1 MQLSVETLLDGVMRT
16 LREAVLPALGER
28 FARGQLFAVLD
39 VLQNLRERV
48 EPKAELAEVE
58 AASAAA
64 ALERAAQALPPP
76 DGPELTRALTDA
88 PAGPPVARAA
98 ALRAIMVRAYEL
110 LDALPDERGAAARSA
125 LAEHLAAQTMRDVA
139 VLKPSLLEEISK
151 G

>member
-1 MQLSVETLLDGVMRT
+1 
-16 LREAVLPALGER
+16 
-28 FARGQLFAVLD
+28 
-39 VLQNLRERV
+39 QNLRDRV
-48 EPKAELAEVE
+48 EPKAELADIE

-98 ALRAIMVRAYEL
+98 ALRAIMVRAYEM
-110 LDALPDERGAAARSA
+110 LDALPDERGTAARSA

>member
-1 MQLSVETLLDGVMRT
+1 VQLSVETLLDGVMRT

-58 AASAAA
+58 AASATA

>member
-1 MQLSVETLLDGVMRT
+1 MQLTVAMLLDGVMRT
-16 LREAVLPALGER
+16 LREAVLPAVGER

-39 VLQNLRERV
+39 VLQNLRDRV

-125 LAEHLAAQTMRDVA
+125 LAEDLAAQTMRDVA

>member
-16 LREAVLPALGER
+16 LREAVLPAVGER

-39 VLQNLRERV
+39 VLQNLRDRV

-125 LAEHLAAQTMRDVA
+125 LAELLAAQTMRDVA

>member
-1 MQLSVETLLDGVMRT
+1 MQLTVETLLDGVMRT
-16 LREAVLPALGER
+16 QREAVLPAVGER
-28 FARGQLFAVLD
+28 IARGQLFAVLD
-39 VLQNLRERV
+39 VLQNLRDRV

-64 ALERAAQALPPP
+64 ALERAAQALPAP
-76 DGPELTRALTDA
+76 DGPALARALADA
-88 PAGPPVARAA
+88 PTGPAVDRAA
-98 ALRAIMVRAYEL
+98 ALRAILVRAYEML
-110 LDALPDERGAAARSA
+110 EGLPDERGAAARSA